1 MTTVPNPALQRLDLL
16 VGTWKLTG
24 RTPDAQE
31 DDISGWT
38 TFEWMLG
45 GLFLKA
51 SGEINFKGLKV
62 ESLEIIGYDPGSDTF
77 PSSVYSTMSEAG
89 YPYHWNVQGDI
100 VTHWMEASK
109 YTGTFNE
116 DGTVLSGGWRPIEG
130 KTGAEDVVYDA
141 VMTRVN

>member
-77 PSSVYSTMSEAG
+77 PSSVYSTMSEQ
-89 YPYHWNVQGDI
+89 HQ
-100 VTHWMEASK
+100 
-109 YTGTFNE
+109 
-116 DGTVLSGGWRPIEG
+116 
-130 KTGAEDVVYDA
+130 
-141 VMTRVN
+141 